1 MNMRRPLSITTAAGL
16 LAAAA
21 VPAPPVTPVAAPMP
35 PAITAGGLLTS
46 TLESQSAT
54 FSLDSD
60 QPHPA
65 TLRLE
70 KSWQACDVFVSLESP
85 PSAAS
90 QNAPIR
96 IYVFAVTQAS
106 GRTLVASGNVRPFD
120 VAGSLGTA
128 VSPKWAAAAR
138 SEGQFYEVQVEWLPT
153 IANGVKP
160 KATITVVGSNNTA
173 TPPSDV
179 GSIQFFGTDSLIWSS
194 NTLMPF
200 MPRARLGALEAFT
213 TANAAARYL
222 QVFDLQGIPA
232 PGSVPIA
239 SFALPPAGGV
249 GLPGPTL
256 VIPDVGYRARNA
268 LCLRTSSTPD
278 TLTNSVAGD
287 VFITA
292 QVK

>member
-1 MNMRRPLSITTAAGL
+1 MNLRRPISLSAASL

-21 VPAPPVTPVAAPMP
+21 VPAPPVTPVAPSPA

-54 FSLDSD
+54 FTLDSD
-60 QPHPA
+60 QQHPA

-96 IYVFAVTQAS
+96 IYVFAVTQAT

-120 VAGSLGTA
+120 VATLGTP

-160 KATITVVGSNNTA
+160 KATVTVVGSNNTA

-232 PGSVPIA
+232 PGAVPIA
-239 SFALPPAGGV
+239 SFALPPSSGV

-268 LCLRTSSTPD
+268 LCIRASSTPD
-278 TLTNSVAGD
+278 TLTNSIAGD

>member
-1 MNMRRPLSITTAAGL
+1 MNLRRPLSLSAAGL

-21 VPAPPVTPVAAPMP
+21 VPAPPVTPVAPSPAP
-35 PAITAGGLLTS
+35 AVTAGGLLTPN
-46 TLESQSAT
+46 LESQSAT

-60 QPHPA
+60 QQHPA

-96 IYVFAVTQAS
+96 IYVFAVTQAT

-120 VAGSLGTA
+120 VATLGTA

-160 KATITVVGSNNTA
+160 KATVTVVGSNNTA

-232 PGSVPIA
+232 PGAVPIA
-239 SFALPPAGGV
+239 SFALPPGSGV

-268 LCLRTSSTPD
+268 LCIRASSTPD
-278 TLTNSVAGD
+278 TLTNSIAGD